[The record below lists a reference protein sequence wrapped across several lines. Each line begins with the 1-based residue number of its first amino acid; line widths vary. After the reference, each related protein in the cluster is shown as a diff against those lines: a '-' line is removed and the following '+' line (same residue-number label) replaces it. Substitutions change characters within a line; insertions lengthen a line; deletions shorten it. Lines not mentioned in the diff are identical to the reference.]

1 MTAHENK
8 PTGIG
13 GRHRNNAGAAAG
25 AEHLAWQRT
34 EFGWIRQ
41 SDLSLAA
48 VTDGHAWSVTSVRCG
63 TASGQA
69 PSHIDAMNTARAV
82 LQVWQEIPDDV
93 GAVDNDHHDDP
104 WGRSVASTAAA
115 TPGAVDGV

>member
-1 MTAHENK
+1 MTAPKNT
-8 PTGIG
+8 PSGIG
-13 GRHRNNAGAAAG
+13 GRHRNIAGDPAG

-48 VTDGHAWSVTSVRCG
+48 VTEGHAWSVTSVRCG

-82 LQVWQEIPDDV
+82 LQVWKEIPVDV
-93 GAVDNDHHDDP
+93 DAVDNGYHDDP
-104 WGRSVASTAAA
+104 WARSVASTAAA